1 MKTSL
6 AQCGRS
12 CHSYPVHRSLSR
24 RVEVR
29 PSSAPSIDPSA
40 AATDDGAAAPTDD
53 DDDDDDDDA
62 AGSLYPNDKI
72 S

>member
-6 AQCGRS
+6 ALCGRS

-40 AATDDGAAAPTDD
+40 AATDDAAAPTDD
-53 DDDDDDDDA
+53 DDDE
-62 AGSLYPNDKI
+62 
-72 S
+72 